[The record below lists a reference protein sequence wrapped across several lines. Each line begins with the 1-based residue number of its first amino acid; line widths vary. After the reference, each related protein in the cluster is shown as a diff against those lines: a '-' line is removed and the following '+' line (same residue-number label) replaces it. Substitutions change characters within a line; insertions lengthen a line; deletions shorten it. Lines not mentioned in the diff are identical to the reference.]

1 MNQDNLFKALKEVD
15 VILQNTR
22 PELISRIP
30 NKFMHFM
37 KEMKDDGHNFQID
50 KTKSLAQ
57 QNMLYETTLILSI
70 ILKTSWYDDDMIE
83 KIKKKFNKT
92 DSDFNKDREKQLN
105 QINDEIKSLTVIKKE
120 NFIKKIFNKI
130 KTFFKKRI

>member
-30 NKFMHFM
+30 NKFMRFM
-37 KEMKDDGHNFQID
+37 KEMKDDSHNFQID

-83 KIKKKFNKT
+83 EIKKKFNKT
-92 DSDFNKDREKQLN
+92 DSDFNKDREKQLT